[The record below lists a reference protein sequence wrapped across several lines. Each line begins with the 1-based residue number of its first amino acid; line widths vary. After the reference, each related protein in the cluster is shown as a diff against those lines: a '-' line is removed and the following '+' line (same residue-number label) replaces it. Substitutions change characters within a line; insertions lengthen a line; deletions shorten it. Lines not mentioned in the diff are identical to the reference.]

1 MDDLN
6 KLSLDKAR
14 TLKVELLKIKDS
26 LTSDYPDA
34 IRINDKML
42 EKANEEIN
50 RMERNDEPK
59 TASATELHTQPESSD
74 KEPDVRFLN
83 NLVEAREKAEEEARR
98 KVLGVSEKRPKIDW
112 VSRRRSGNGGTGGG
126 KRKRTKRRK
135 SKRRKSKKRKGRKS
149 KRRH

>member
-1 MDDLN
+1 MADLN
-6 KLSLDKAR
+6 KLNSDLDKAR
-14 TLKVELLKIKDS
+14 TLNVELLKIKDS

-42 EKANEEIN
+42 ETTNKEIN
-50 RMERNDEPK
+50 RMEREIN
-59 TASATELHTQPESSD
+59 QFNI
-74 KEPDVRFLN
+74 PDNRILYEREV
-83 NLVEAREKAEEEARR
+83 ARAKAEEEARS
-98 KVLGVSEKRPKIDW
+98 KVLGVSAERQKIDRF
-112 VSRRRSGNGGTGGG
+112 SRRRGGNGATGGG